1 MDFFKST
8 FYNKYTPLTDKQI
21 SAKLQPTPAAG
32 SASPLSE
39 ALSGKS
45 LKIVLDQGPTLEY
58 KFKSKDKLTLS
69 EGGAAA
75 VAAPYS
81 AKELDDIILFTHM
94 IPGTVRGYGIVYDTK
109 TNLVTAFELWFCGF
123 EPDKRE
129 VWRNFMFGYVDTGA
143 PAPEK
148 RHALTNRIEGKGT
161 YWKNDN
167 VVEMLYFFPSVV
179 WSSFVELSD
188 PLGGIT
194 ITAPSDYIKIDDRL
208 YIYSR
213 VEQEYSGTFTLE
225 VIDLFTVRHIGMRL
239 GFDKNDAL
247 DYTMY
252 YGKGE
257 VTGQSTNLEPL
268 NDYGKDIPLGEAH
281 SKTINREN
289 KGSRPAYR
297 PRFMHKDYTKAEV
310 DKVIKTN
317 SKIFEGRSIMSSMN
331 TMEPSDY
338 MAGKKFT
345 LRYDDGPAWEYDI
358 IDAKHLKWRK
368 EGEKAWYSELYEGY
382 EPAKDIIMFSH
393 ICTGSDP
400 LRCLTQAIDFSNA
413 LATCVDAQLG
423 NGRKPWEVGHRAI
436 FGVLE
441 LKGGPTP
448 PAVERHGFTTE
459 LVGKAFSWTYGESM
473 QSIHV
478 YSSPN
483 SYSWTIMLG
492 RNAGGWM
499 WSSPCLYVKLRDD
512 AYLMSWTED
521 ACNGNQGTFIV
532 NPRIMHD
539 GGFFF
544 GMGDSPDGSSDVHL
558 TSMGAFARPLHGF
571 DIMKYFDKKQKD
583 GSCCE

>member
-8 FYNKYTPLTDKQI
+8 FYNKYTPLTAAQI
-21 SAKLQPTPAAG
+21 SARLNPAPKAR
-32 SASPLSE
+32 SVSRLSTV
-39 ALSGKS
+39 LSGKS
-45 LKIVLDQGPTLEY
+45 LKIVLDGGPTLEY
-58 KFKSKDKLTLS
+58 KFVSKDKLMLS
-69 EGGAAA
+69 EGGAR
-75 VAAPYS
+75 VVGAPYS
-81 AKELDDIILFTHM
+81 AKDLDDIILFTHM
-94 IPGTVRGYGIVYDTK
+94 IPGTLRGYGVVYDTRTK
-109 TNLVTAFELWFCGF
+109 LVTAFELWFGGF
-123 EPDKRE
+123 EKDKRE
-129 VWRNFMFGYVDTGA
+129 VWRHFMFGYVATGA

-167 VVEMLYFFPSVV
+167 GVEMLYFFPSVV

-194 ITAPSDYIKIDDRL
+194 ITAPSDYIKIDDRF

-225 VIDLFTVRHIGMRL
+225 VIDFFTVRHIGMRL

-247 DYTMY
+247 DYLMY
-252 YGKGE
+252 EGSGE

-268 NDYGKDIPLGEAH
+268 TDYGTEIPYDERH
-281 SKTINREN
+281 RQQINSQN
-289 KGSRPAYR
+289 KGVRPAYR
-297 PRFMHKDYTKAEV
+297 PRFMHKDYTRAEV
-310 DKVIKTN
+310 DEIIRKN
-317 SKIFEGRSIMSSMN
+317 CKIFEGRSIMTSMN

-338 MAGKKFT
+338 MVGKKFT
-345 LRYDDGPAWEYDI
+345 LRYDDGPAWEYHVVDTSR
-358 IDAKHLKWRK
+358 LKWRL
-368 EGEKAWYSELYEGY
+368 EGERTWHSEKYEGY
-382 EPAKDIIMFSH
+382 EPAKDIIIFSH
-393 ICTGSDP
+393 ICTGSKP
-400 LRCLTQAIDFSNA
+400 LRCLTQAVDFSKA

-436 FGVLE
+436 FGVLVIE
-441 LKGGPTP
+441 GGPTP

-459 LVGKAFSWTYGESM
+459 LVGQAFSWAYGARM

-478 YSSPN
+478 YSTPD
-483 SYSWTIMLG
+483 SYSWTIMLD

-521 ACNGNQGTFIV
+521 ACNGNQGTFIL
-532 NPRIMHD
+532 NPWIMHD

-544 GMGDSPDGSSDVHL
+544 GIGESPDGPSDVHL
-558 TSMGAFARPLHGF
+558 TSLGAFARPLHGF
-571 DIMKYFDKKQKD
+571 DIMKYFNK
-583 GSCCE
+583 

>member
-8 FYNKYTPLTDKQI
+8 FYNKYTPLTLKQI
-21 SAKLQPTPAAG
+21 SSKLKPAPKAG

-39 ALSGKS
+39 VLSGQS
-45 LKIVLDQGPTLEY
+45 LKIVLDRGPVLEY

-69 EGGAAA
+69 EGGGGV

-81 AKELDDIILFTHM
+81 ARELDGIILFTHM
-94 IPGTVRGYGIVYDTK
+94 IPDTVRGYGIVYDTRA
-109 TNLVTAFELWFCGF
+109 NLVTAFELWFGGF

-129 VWRNFMFGYVDTGA
+129 VWRHFMFGYVDTGA

-167 VVEMLYFFPSVV
+167 GVEMLYFFPSVV
-179 WSSFVELSD
+179 WSSFVELSN

-194 ITAPSDYIKIDDRL
+194 ITAPSDYIKINDRL

-247 DYTMY
+247 DYIMY
-252 YGKGE
+252 SGKGE

-268 NDYGKDIPLGEAH
+268 NDYGTEIPYSEEH
-281 SKTINREN
+281 RKRINPAN
-289 KGSRPAYR
+289 KGARPAYR
-297 PRFMHKDYTKAEV
+297 PRFMHKDYTKSEV
-310 DKVIKTN
+310 DQLIKTN
-317 SKIFEGRSIMSSMN
+317 CKIFQGRSIMSSMN
-331 TMEPSDY
+331 TMEASDY
-338 MAGKKFT
+338 MVGKKFT

-358 IDAKHLKWRK
+358 IDAKHLKWR
-368 EGEKAWYSELYEGY
+368 EAGEKTWHSELYEGY
-382 EPAKDIIMFSH
+382 EAARDIITFSH

-400 LRCLTQAIDFSNA
+400 LRCLTQAVDFSNA

-423 NGRKPWEVGHRAI
+423 NGRKPWEVGHKAI

-448 PAVERHGFTTE
+448 PAVARHGFSKE
-459 LVGKAFSWTYGESM
+459 LVGKAFSWTYGETM

-478 YSSPN
+478 YSTPD
-483 SYSWTIMLG
+483 SYSWTIML
-492 RNAGGWM
+492 RKNAGGWM

-521 ACNGNQGTFIV
+521 TCNGNQGTFIL
-532 NPRIMHD
+532 NPWIMHD

-544 GMGDSPDGSSDVHL
+544 GIGDNSPDGKSDVHL
-558 TSMGAFARPLHGF
+558 NPMGAFARPLHGF
-571 DIMKYFDKKQKD
+571 DIMKYFDKK
-583 GSCCE
+583 

>member
-1 MDFFKST
+1 M
-8 FYNKYTPLTDKQI
+8 
-21 SAKLQPTPAAG
+21 
-32 SASPLSE
+32 
-39 ALSGKS
+39 
-45 LKIVLDQGPTLEY
+45 
-58 KFKSKDKLTLS
+58 
-69 EGGAAA
+69 
-75 VAAPYS
+75 AAPYS

-94 IPGTVRGYGIVYDTK
+94 IPDTVRGYGIVYDTK

-129 VWRNFMFGYVDTGA
+129 VWRHFMFGYVDTGA

-167 VVEMLYFFPSVV
+167 GVEMLYFFPSVV

-194 ITAPSDYIKIDDRL
+194 ITAPSDYIKINDRL

-239 GFDKNDAL
+239 GFDKDDAL
-247 DYTMY
+247 DYIMY
-252 YGKGE
+252 FGKGE

-268 NDYGKDIPLGEAH
+268 TDYGTEIPYGEVH
-281 SKTINREN
+281 RKQINPEN
-289 KGSRPAYR
+289 KGSRPSYR

-310 DKVIKTN
+310 DEVIKTN
-317 SKIFEGRSIMSSMN
+317 SMIFEGQSIMSSFN
-331 TMEPSDY
+331 TMEVSDY

-358 IDAKHLKWRK
+358 IDAKHLKWRE
-368 EGEKAWYSELYEGY
+368 EGERAWHSELYEGY
-382 EPAKDIIMFSH
+382 EAAKDIILFCH

-400 LRCLTQAIDFSNA
+400 LRCLTQAVDFSNA

-423 NGRKPWEVGHRAI
+423 NGRKPWEVGHKAI

-459 LVGKAFSWTYGESM
+459 LVGKAFSWTYGEFM

-483 SYSWTIMLG
+483 SYSWTIMLE

-521 ACNGNQGTFIV
+521 ACNGNQGTFIL
-532 NPRIMHD
+532 NPWIMHD

-544 GMGDSPDGSSDVHL
+544 GIGDSPDGSSDVHL
-558 TSMGAFARPLHGF
+558 TPMGAFARPLHGF
-571 DIMKYFDKKQKD
+571 DIMKYFDKKQKVSHD
-583 GSCCE
+583 PPSNNLKEPHWRLF

>member
-1 MDFFKST
+1 MDFFRST
-8 FYNKYTPLTDKQI
+8 FYNKYTPLTTEQV
-21 SAKLQPTPAAG
+21 SAKLQPTPTAK

-39 ALSGKS
+39 RLSGKA

-58 KFKSKDKLTLS
+58 RFESKNRLTLS
-69 EGGAAA
+69 ESKAAG

-81 AKELDDIILFTHM
+81 VKELDDIILFTHM

-109 TNLVTAFELWFCGF
+109 TNLVTVFELWFCGF
-123 EPDKRE
+123 ETDKRE
-129 VWRNFMFGYVDTGA
+129 VWRHFMSGYVDTGA

-148 RHALTNRIEGKGT
+148 RHTLTNRIEGKGT

-167 VVEMLYFFPSVV
+167 GVEMLYFFPSVV

-194 ITAPSDYIKIDDRL
+194 ITAPSDYIKISDKF

-239 GFDKNDAL
+239 GFDKDDLL
-247 DYTMY
+247 DYIMY
-252 YGKGE
+252 SGKGE

-268 NDYGKDIPLGEAH
+268 TDYGTEIPYGEVH
-281 SKTINREN
+281 RKQINPEN

-297 PRFMHKDYTKAEV
+297 PRFIHKDYTKAEV
-310 DKVIKTN
+310 DEVVRTK
-317 SKIFEGRSIMSSMN
+317 SQIFKGQSIMSSLN
-331 TMEPSDY
+331 TMEVSDY
-338 MAGKKFT
+338 MRGKKFT

-358 IDAKHLKWRK
+358 IDAKHLKWRE
-368 EGEKAWYSELYEGY
+368 EGESAWHTELYQGY
-382 EPAKDIIMFSH
+382 EAAKDIVLFCH

-400 LRCLTQAIDFSNA
+400 LRCLTQAVDFSIA
-413 LATCVDAQLG
+413 LATCVDARLG
-423 NGRKPWEVGHRAI
+423 NGRKPWEVGHEAR

-441 LKGGPTP
+441 IEGGPTH
-448 PAVERHGFTTE
+448 PAVERHSFTTE
-459 LVGKAFSWTYGESM
+459 LVGKAFAWTYGESM

-492 RNAGGWM
+492 RNTGGWM

-521 ACNGNQGTFIV
+521 TCNGNQGTFIL
-532 NPRIMHD
+532 NPWIMHD

-544 GMGDSPDGSSDVHL
+544 GMGESTDGSSDVHL
-558 TSMGAFARPLHGF
+558 TPMGAFARPLHGF
-571 DIMKYFDKKQKD
+571 DILKYFNT
-583 GSCCE
+583 S

>member
-1 MDFFKST
+1 MNFFTST
-8 FYNKYTPLTDKQI
+8 FYNKYTPLTTEQI
-21 SAKLQPTPAAG
+21 AAKLKPAPKAT

-39 ALSGKS
+39 ALAGKS
-45 LKIVLDQGPTLEY
+45 LKILLDEGPTLEY
-58 KFKSKDKLTLS
+58 KFGSSDELMFS
-69 EGGAAA
+69 EGGTAT
-75 VAAPYS
+75 VTAPY
-81 AKELDDIILFTHM
+81 AAGELDDIILFTHM
-94 IPGTVRGYGIVYDTK
+94 IPDTVRGYGVVCDTR
-109 TNLVTAFELWFCGF
+109 TNLVTAFELWFGGF

-129 VWRNFMFGYVDTGA
+129 VWRHLMFGYVDTGA
-143 PAPEK
+143 TAPEE

-167 VVEMLYFFPSVV
+167 GVEMLYFFPSVV

-194 ITAPSDYIKIDDRL
+194 ITAPSDYIKINDKF

-213 VEQEYSGTFTLE
+213 VEQEFSGTLTLE

-252 YGKGE
+252 SGEGE
-257 VTGQSTNLEPL
+257 VTGQSTNLEL
-268 NDYGKDIPLGEAH
+268 LTDYGTVIPYEERHLQM
-281 SKTINREN
+281 INPQN

-310 DKVIKTN
+310 DEVIKTN
-317 SKIFEGRSIMSSMN
+317 SQILAGRSIMSSFN
-331 TMEPSDY
+331 TMDVSDY
-338 MAGKKFT
+338 MVGMKFT

-358 IDAKHLKWRK
+358 TDEKHLKWRE
-368 EGEKAWYSELYEGY
+368 EGEKDWHSELYEGY
-382 EPAKDIIMFSH
+382 EAAKDIMLFCH
-393 ICTGSDP
+393 ICTGTDP
-400 LRCLTQAIDFSNA
+400 LRCLTQAVDFSRA
-413 LATCVDAQLG
+413 LTTCVDAQLG
-423 NGRKPWEVGHRAI
+423 NGRKPWEVGHKAI

-441 LKGGPTP
+441 LEGGPTP

-459 LVGKAFSWTYGESM
+459 LVGKAFSWTYGEGM

-478 YSSPN
+478 YSTPE
-483 SYSWTIMLG
+483 SYSWTIMLPK
-492 RNAGGWM
+492 NAGGWM

-521 ACNGNQGTFIV
+521 ACNGNQGTFIL
-532 NPRIMHD
+532 NPWIMHD

-544 GMGDSPDGSSDVHL
+544 GMGDNSPDGRSDLHL
-558 TSMGAFARPLHGF
+558 TPMGAFARPLHGF
-571 DIMKYFDKKQKD
+571 DIMKYFEKKQKD
-583 GSCCE
+583 GS

>member
-8 FYNKYTPLTDKQI
+8 FYNRYTALTAGQI
-21 SAKLQPTPAAG
+21 AAKLTPAPAAG
-32 SASPLSE
+32 SASPLSG

-45 LKIVLDQGPTLEY
+45 LKIVLDQGQALEY
-58 KFKSKDKLTLS
+58 KFKSKDRLTLS
-69 EGGAAA
+69 EGEAAE

-81 AKELDDIILFTHM
+81 ARELDHIILFTHM
-94 IPGTVRGYGIVYDTK
+94 IPDTVRGYGVIYDTK
-109 TNLVTAFELWFCGF
+109 TNLVTVFELWFCGF

-129 VWRNFMFGYVDTGA
+129 VWRHFMFGYVETGA

-161 YWKNDN
+161 CWKNDN
-167 VVEMLYFFPSVV
+167 GVEMLYFFPSVV
-179 WSSFVELSD
+179 WSSFIELSD

-194 ITAPSDYIKIDDRL
+194 ITAPSDYVKIDDRL

-239 GFDKNDAL
+239 GFDKHDSL
-247 DYTMY
+247 DYILY
-252 YGKGE
+252 SGQGE

-268 NDYGKDIPLGEAH
+268 TDYGTEIPYGEAH
-281 SKTINREN
+281 RKQINPQN

-310 DKVIKTN
+310 NEVIKKN
-317 SKIFEGRSIMSSMN
+317 SRIFEGRSIMSSFN
-331 TMEPSDY
+331 TMKVSDY
-338 MAGKKFT
+338 MTGKKFT
-345 LRYDDGPAWEYDI
+345 LRYDDGPAWDYDI
-358 IDAKHLKWRK
+358 LDARHLRWRQ
-368 EGEKAWYSELYEGY
+368 EGESAWHAELYEGY
-382 EPAKDIIMFSH
+382 EAAKDIILFCH

-400 LRCLTQAIDFSNA
+400 LRCLTQAVDFSNA

-423 NGRKPWEVGHRAI
+423 NGRKPWEVGHKAV
-436 FGVLE
+436 FGVMA

-459 LVGKAFSWTYGESM
+459 LVGRAFSWTYGEFM

-492 RNAGGWM
+492 RNTGGWM

-521 ACNGNQGTFIV
+521 TCNGNQGTFIL

-544 GMGDSPDGSSDVHL
+544 GIGDSPDGSSDLHL
-558 TSMGAFARPLHGF
+558 TAMGAFARPLHGF
-571 DIMKYFDKKQKD
+571 DILKYFNKKQKD
-583 GSCCE
+583 GSR

>member
-1 MDFFKST
+1 MDFFRST
-8 FYNKYTPLTDKQI
+8 FYNRYTPLTAEQI
-21 SAKLQPTPAAG
+21 VAKLKPSPKAG
-32 SASPLSE
+32 SASPFSK

-45 LKIVLDQGPTLEY
+45 LKIVLDQGPALEY
-58 KFKSKDKLTLS
+58 KFLSIDKLTFS

-75 VAAPYS
+75 VTAPYS
-81 AKELDDIILFTHM
+81 ARELDGIILFTHM
-94 IPGTVRGYGIVYDTK
+94 IPGTVRGYGIIYDTG

-123 EPDKRE
+123 EKDKRE
-129 VWRNFMFGYVDTGA
+129 VWRHFMFGYVDTGA

-161 YWKNDN
+161 WWKNDN
-167 VVEMLYFFPSVV
+167 GVEMLYFFPSVV

-225 VIDLFTVRHIGMRL
+225 VIDLLTVRHIGMRL

-252 YGKGE
+252 SGEGE

-268 NDYGKDIPLGEAH
+268 TDYGTEIPYTEQH
-281 SKTINREN
+281 RKMINPSN
-289 KGSRPAYR
+289 KGARPSYR
-297 PRFMHKDYTKAEV
+297 PRFMHKDYTRAEV
-310 DKVIKTN
+310 DEIIRTN
-317 SKIFEGRSIMSSMN
+317 CKIFEGRSIMSSFN
-331 TMEPSDY
+331 TMEVSDY
-338 MAGKKFT
+338 MVGKQFK

-358 IDAKHLKWRK
+358 IDTKRLKWRE
-368 EGEKAWYSELYEGY
+368 EGEKAWHSGIYEGY
-382 EPAKDIIMFSH
+382 EPAKDIIIFGH
-393 ICTGSDP
+393 ICTGTDP
-400 LRCLTQAIDFSNA
+400 LRCLIQAVDFSKA

-423 NGRKPWEVGHRAI
+423 NGRKPWEVGHKAI

-441 LKGGPTP
+441 IKGGPVP

-459 LVGKAFSWTYGESM
+459 LVGKVFSWTYGQFM

-478 YSSPN
+478 YSTPE
-483 SYSWTIMLG
+483 SYSWTIILPN
-492 RNAGGWM
+492 NAGGWM

-521 ACNGNQGTFIV
+521 ACNGNQGTFIL

-544 GMGDSPDGSSDVHL
+544 GIGDNSPDGKSDVHL
-558 TSMGAFARPLHGF
+558 TAMGAFARPLHGF
-571 DIMKYFDKKQKD
+571 DIMKYYGKK
-583 GSCCE
+583 

>member
-1 MDFFKST
+1 MDFFRST
-8 FYNKYTPLTDKQI
+8 FYNKYTPLTAERI
-21 SAKLQPTPAAG
+21 LAKLKPTPKAQ
-32 SASPLSE
+32 SVSRLST

-45 LKIVLDQGPTLEY
+45 LKIVFDQGPNLEY
-58 KFKSKDKLTLS
+58 RFDSKDKLTLS
-69 EGGAAA
+69 EGG
-75 VAAPYS
+75 VKSVSAPYS

-94 IPGTVRGYGIVYDTK
+94 IPGTVRGYGVVYDTK
-109 TNLVTAFELWFCGF
+109 TKLVTAFELWFCGF
-123 EPDKRE
+123 EKDKRE
-129 VWRNFMFGYVDTGA
+129 VWRHFMFGYVDTGA

-148 RHALTNRIEGKGT
+148 RHTLTNRVEGKGT

-167 VVEMLYFFPSVV
+167 GVEMLYFFPSVV

-194 ITAPSDYIKIDDRL
+194 LTAPSDYIKINDRL

-225 VIDLFTVRHIGMRL
+225 VIDLFTVEHIGMRL
-239 GFDKNDAL
+239 GFDKNDRL
-247 DYTMY
+247 DYLMY
-252 YGKGE
+252 QGTGE

-268 NDYGKDIPLGEAH
+268 TDYGTEIPLSEEH
-281 SKTINREN
+281 RKIINPRN
-289 KGSRPAYR
+289 KGARPAYR

-310 DKVIKTN
+310 DEIIERN

-331 TMEPSDY
+331 TMEASDY

-345 LRYDDGPAWEYDI
+345 LRYDDDTAWEYDI
-358 IDAKHLKWRK
+358 DDSNHLKWRI
-368 EGEKAWYSELYEGY
+368 EGEKSWHSERYEGY
-382 EPAKDIIMFSH
+382 EPAKDIILFSH
-393 ICTGSDP
+393 ICTGSNP
-400 LRCLTQAIDFSNA
+400 LRCLTQAVDFSKA

-423 NGRKPWEVGHRAI
+423 NGRKPWEVGHKAI

-441 LKGGPTP
+441 MKSGPTP

-459 LVGKAFSWTYGESM
+459 LVGKAFSWTYGERM

-478 YSSPN
+478 YSTPD
-483 SYSWTIMLG
+483 SYSWTIMLE

-521 ACNGNQGTFIV
+521 ACNGNQGTFIL

-544 GMGDSPDGSSDVHL
+544 GIGESPDGSSDVHL
-558 TSMGAFARPLHGF
+558 TSLGAFARPLHGF
-571 DIMKYFDKKQKD
+571 DIMKYFNKK
-583 GSCCE
+583 

>member
-1 MDFFKST
+1 MNYFNST
-8 FYNKYTPLTDKQI
+8 FYNKYTPLTAEQI
-21 SAKLQPTPAAG
+21 LAKLKPTPAVK

-45 LKIVLDQGPTLEY
+45 LKIVLDKGPTLEY
-58 KFKSKDKLTLS
+58 TFESKNKLKFS
-69 EGGAAA
+69 EGGAAPVA
-75 VAAPYS
+75 VSYS
-81 AKELDDIILFTHM
+81 AKELDEIILFTHL

-123 EPDKRE
+123 EKDKRE
-129 VWRNFMFGYVDTGA
+129 VWRHFMFGYVDTGA

-167 VVEMLYFFPSVV
+167 GVEMLYFFPSVV

-213 VEQEYSGTFTLE
+213 AEQEYSGTLTLE
-225 VIDLFTVRHIGMRL
+225 VIDLFTVRHIGLRL

-247 DYTMY
+247 DYVMY
-252 YGKGE
+252 YGEGE

-268 NDYGKDIPLGEAH
+268 TDYGTEIPYDERH
-281 SKTINREN
+281 RKQINDQN
-289 KGSRPAYR
+289 KGSRPSYR

-310 DKVIKTN
+310 DEVIKTN
-317 SKIFEGRSIMSSMN
+317 SKVFEGRSIMSSFN
-331 TMEPSDY
+331 TMEASDY
-338 MAGKKFT
+338 MAGKKFM

-358 IDAKHLKWRK
+358 IDSKHLKWREK
-368 EGEKAWYSELYEGY
+368 GEKAWHSEIYEGY
-382 EPAKDIIMFSH
+382 EAAKDIILFSH
-393 ICTGSDP
+393 ICTGTDP
-400 LRCLTQAIDFSNA
+400 QRCLTQAVDFSKA
-413 LATCVDAQLG
+413 LTTCVDAQIG

-436 FGVLE
+436 FGVLDI
-441 LKGGPTP
+441 KGGPTP

-459 LVGKAFSWTYGESM
+459 LVGRAFAWTYGDLM

-478 YSSPN
+478 YSTPE
-483 SYSWTIMLG
+483 SYSWTIILP

-512 AYLMSWTED
+512 AFLMSWTED
-521 ACNGNQGTFIV
+521 ACNGNQGTFIL
-532 NPRIMHD
+532 NPWIMHD

-544 GMGDSPDGSSDVHL
+544 GIGDTSPDGKSDMHL
-558 TSMGAFARPLHGF
+558 TPMGAFARPLHGF
-571 DIMKYFDKKQKD
+571 DIMKYYNKQQKR
-583 GSCCE
+583 

>member
-8 FYNKYTPLTDKQI
+8 FYNKYTPLTIEQI
-21 SAKLQPTPAAG
+21 SAKLKPIPKAW

-39 ALSGKS
+39 ALAGKS
-45 LKIVLDQGPTLEY
+45 LTIVLDQGPTLEY

-69 EGGAAA
+69 EAGAAA

-81 AKELDDIILFTHM
+81 ARELDDVILFTHM
-94 IPGTVRGYGIVYDTK
+94 IPDTVRGYGIVYDTK
-109 TNLVTAFELWFCGF
+109 TNLVTAFELWFGGF

-129 VWRNFMFGYVDTGA
+129 VWRHFMFGYVDTSA

-148 RHALTNRIEGKGT
+148 RHTLTNRIEGKGT

-167 VVEMLYFFPSVV
+167 GVEMLYFFPSVV

-188 PLGGIT
+188 TLGGIT
-194 ITAPSDYIKIDDRL
+194 ITAPSDYIKINDRF

-239 GFDKNDAL
+239 GFDKDDTL
-247 DYTMY
+247 DYSMY
-252 YGKGE
+252 SGKGK

-268 NDYGKDIPLGEAH
+268 NDYGTEIPYSEEH
-281 SKTINREN
+281 RKRINPAN

-297 PRFMHKDYTKAEV
+297 PRFMHKDYTKTEV
-310 DKVIKTN
+310 DKIIKTN
-317 SKIFEGRSIMSSMN
+317 SKIFQGRSIMSSMN
-331 TMEPSDY
+331 TMEASDY

-358 IDAKHLKWRK
+358 VDIKHLEWR
-368 EGEKAWYSELYEGY
+368 EAGEKAWHAELYEGY
-382 EPAKDIIMFSH
+382 EAAKDIILFSH

-400 LRCLTQAIDFSNA
+400 LRCLTQAVDFSNA

-423 NGRKPWEVGHRAI
+423 NGRKPWEVGHQAR

-459 LVGKAFSWTYGESM
+459 LVGKAFSWTYGETM

-483 SYSWTIMLG
+483 SYSWTIMLPK
-492 RNAGGWM
+492 NAGGWM
-499 WSSPCLYVKLRDD
+499 WSSPCLYVKIRDD

-521 ACNGNQGTFIV
+521 TCNGNQGTFIL
-532 NPRIMHD
+532 NPWIMHD

-544 GMGDSPDGSSDVHL
+544 GIGDNSPDGKSDVHL
-558 TSMGAFARPLHGF
+558 NPMGAFARPLQGF
-571 DIMKYFDKKQKD
+571 DIMKYFDRK
-583 GSCCE
+583 